1 MYLRFGIMTVNLLK
15 NKDLGLFITTL
26 LMTLLAYFASGQ
38 WLWSL
43 LIVNGLVLAGFL
55 FTLPIIFERYDNYVS
70 HQVDW
75 ILPLAAAGFLALG
88 FWFVQ
93 TVNEALMVSLW
104 LIWVLAI
111 MLFKQLEPKET
122 ALIAAV
128 PALSILALFIILP
141 GPDMQVSQPFMFAF
155 VLVVACLAMVVAK
168 LFIYDG
174 VVAEEKKSEPLPDSI
189 AKQVRRAEEARKQS
203 QQLKEEVKEL
213 KVKLSAAEMAKM
225 EFLATMSHEIRTPLN
240 GIVPLL
246 DIVMDTELND
256 FQKDYL
262 STAHTSA
269 TQMQKL
275 IDDLLDYSKV
285 EAGKLTIEMTALKV
299 RKVIEEVLDNLNA
312 SAERKGLEIETNID
326 DQISPLLRGDPIRLR
341 QVLTNL
347 LSNAIKFS
355 DRGTIKVEAKKVKNF
370 ASKELIRFLVKDE
383 GIGISEDQQDK
394 LFNAFTQGDN
404 SSTRKFGGTGLGL
417 TISQKIVDLLRGK
430 MGVESKKGLG
440 STFWFEIPFSKS
452 VNNTTSDES
461 EISQYQAVLIN
472 TNPVLFKRLT
482 ADLEHALVKVQSS
495 LNYQHAMSRIQ
506 ASRGIKDNK
515 DTLLFIDFDT
525 NAKTFRQIL
534 TLVEKGDMNDI
545 WICAVTKGEHI
556 AGVKQYKNIQV
567 IKADQEIE
575 MIIREFERRFYPE
588 EALAQASPAQ
598 TEMGTSPEDTHQ
610 PNKLTRQKLDQISK
624 TVLLVEDNEVNLKVA
639 QKLID
644 YIGFPFDVAENGMQA
659 LDKAKS
665 TRYRLI
671 LMDCQMPVMDGYHS
685 TRRIRRHEEENN
697 LHRTPIIAMTANAML
712 GDKEK
717 CLDAGMD
724 DYMSKPLN
732 RYLLE
737 KTLKKWDPFANSEAV
752 KADQPPKTDV
762 ALKNINP
769 KWLNVKALAEIK
781 EFMGEETDDLLNLF
795 QQETPTMMEKLKSL
809 YSDVNFEQVRQIAHT
824 LKSTGANIGATGFSH
839 FCKKME
845 AAAIAEDTDEVK
857 DNITK
862 VFKSYQ
868 LTTVEIKKYQDH
880 NP

>member
-1 MYLRFGIMTVNLLK
+1 MTTNLLK
-15 NKDLGLFITTL
+15 NKNLALFIATL
-26 LMTLLAYFASGQ
+26 LMTLLGYFGSDQ

-43 LIVNGLVLAGFL
+43 LIVNVLTLAGFL
-55 FTLPIIFERYDNYVS
+55 FTLPFIFERYDNHVS
-70 HQVDW
+70 YQVDW
-75 ILPLAAAGFLALG
+75 IIPTVAAGFLALG
-88 FWFVQ
+88 FWFIQ

-104 LIWVLAI
+104 FSWVLAI
-111 MLFKQLEPKET
+111 LLFKQLEPKET
-122 ALIAAV
+122 ALVVVI
-128 PALSILALFIILP
+128 PAISLLALFIILP
-141 GPDMQVSQPFMFAF
+141 GPDMQVSHPFMFSF
-155 VLVVACLAMVVAK
+155 ILVLTGLAMVAVK
-168 LFIYDG
+168 LFIYDEG
-174 VVAEEKKSEPLPDSI
+174 VNEEKKTEPLPDSI
-189 AKQVRRAEEARKQS
+189 AKQVKRAEEARKQS
-203 QQLKEEVKEL
+203 LQLKEEVKDL

-285 EAGKLTIEMTALKV
+285 EAGKLTIEMTALKI
-299 RKVIEEVLDNLNA
+299 RKVIEEVLDNLSA
-312 SAERKGLEIETNID
+312 SAERKGLEIDVIID

-355 DRGTIKVEAKKVKNF
+355 DRGTITVEAKKVKNY
-370 ASKELIRFLVKDE
+370 ASKELIRFVVKDE
-383 GIGISEDQQDK
+383 GIGIGEDQQDK

-417 TISQKIVDLLRGK
+417 TISQKIVDLLKGK
-430 MGVESKKGLG
+430 LGVDSKKGLG

-452 VNNTTSDES
+452 VNDTSSDES

-482 ADLEHALVKVQSS
+482 ADLEHAMVKVQSS

-506 ASRGIKDNK
+506 ASRGIRDQKH
-515 DTLLFIDFDT
+515 TLLFIDFDT

-534 TLVEKGDMNDI
+534 TLVEKGDLNDI
-545 WICAVTKGEHI
+545 WICAVTKSEHI
-556 AGVKQYKNIQV
+556 AGVKQYNNIQV

-588 EALAQASPAQ
+588 EVAEITPSI
-598 TEMGTSPEDTHQ
+598 GEDTEVGSEGELHA
-610 PNKLTRQKLDQISK
+610 KKMTRQKLDQISK

-644 YIGFPFDVAENGMQA
+644 YIGFPFDVAENGMKA
-659 LDKAKS
+659 LEKAKA

-685 TRRIRRHEEENN
+685 TRRIRRYEEENN
-697 LHRTPIIAMTANAML
+697 LPRTPIIAMTANAML

-717 CLDAGMD
+717 CLEAGMD

-737 KTLKKWDPFANSEAV
+737 KTLKKWDPFANSDAV
-752 KADQPPKTDV
+752 KAKQPAQADATLNV
-762 ALKNINP
+762 INS

-795 QQETPTMMEKLKSL
+795 QQETPGMMDKLKSL
-809 YSDVNFEQVRQIAHT
+809 YSDVDFEQIRQLAHT

-845 AAAIAEDTDEVK
+845 AAAIAEDTEEVK

-862 VFKSYQ
+862 VVKSYQ
-868 LTTVEIKKYQDH
+868 LTNTEIKKYREHKPQTT
-880 NP
+880 

>member
-1 MYLRFGIMTVNLLK
+1 MTAQLLK
-15 NKDLGLFITTL
+15 NKDLGLFVASL
-26 LMTLLAYFASGQ
+26 FMTLMAYFASDQ

-43 LIVNGLVLAGFL
+43 LVVNVLVLAGFV
-55 FTLPIIFERYDNYVS
+55 FTLPLIFERYDNHVS

-75 ILPLAAAGFLALG
+75 ILPLLSAGFLALS
-88 FWFVQ
+88 FWFIE
-93 TVNEALMVSLW
+93 TVNESLMVSLW

-111 MLFKQLEPKET
+111 LLFKQLEPKEM
-122 ALIAAV
+122 ALIV
-128 PALSILALFIILP
+128 GIPALSLLALLIILP
-141 GPDMQVSQPFMFAF
+141 GPEMQVSQPLFFGLIL
-155 VLVVACLAMVVAK
+155 VLTTLGMVAIK
-168 LFIYDG
+168 LFFYDAAE
-174 VVAEEKKSEPLPDSI
+174 AEEKKTEPLPDSI
-189 AKQVRRAEEARKQS
+189 AKQIRRAEEAKKQS
-203 QQLKEEVKEL
+203 RQLKEEVKEL

-299 RKVIEEVLDNLNA
+299 RKVVEEVLDNLSA
-312 SAERKGLEIETNID
+312 SAERKGLEIETRID

-347 LSNAIKFS
+347 VSNAIKFS
-355 DRGTIKVEAKKVKNF
+355 DRGTITIEAKKIKNY
-370 ASKELIRFLVKDE
+370 ASKELIRFVVKDE

-417 TISQKIVDLLRGK
+417 TISQKIVDLLKGK

-452 VNNTTSDES
+452 VNDTASDHA

-482 ADLEHALVKVQSS
+482 ADLEHAMVKVQSS

-506 ASRGIKDNK
+506 AARGIKDNK

-534 TLVEKGDMNDI
+534 TLVEKGDMDDI
-545 WICAVTKGEHI
+545 WICALTKSEHI

-567 IKADQEIE
+567 VKADQDIE

-588 EALAQASPAQ
+588 EAASKQSPGQ
-598 TEMGTSPEDTHQ
+598 TNTDTETEEAAQ
-610 PNKLTRQKLDQISK
+610 PNKITRQKLDQISK

-644 YIGFPFDVAENGMQA
+644 YIGFPFDVAENGMKA
-659 LDKAKS
+659 LEKAKN

-685 TRRIRRHEEENN
+685 TRRIRRYEQENN
-697 LHRTPIIAMTANAML
+697 LHHTPIIAMTANAML

-717 CLDAGMD
+717 CLEAGMD

-737 KTLKKWDPFANSEAV
+737 KTLKKWDPFANNEVVKEKKPAQTNDAV
-752 KADQPPKTDV
+752 
-762 ALKNINP
+762 KNINP
-769 KWLNVKALAEIK
+769 KWLNVRALAEIK

-795 QQETPTMMEKLKSL
+795 QQETPAMIDKLKSQRQQPDL
-809 YSDVNFEQVRQIAHT
+809 EQIRQLAHT
-824 LKSTGANIGATGFSH
+824 MKSTGANIGATGFSH

-845 AAAIAEDTDEVK
+845 TAAAEKDEKSVK
-857 DNITK
+857 DNINK
-862 VFKSYQ
+862 VIKSYQ
-868 LTTVEIKKYQDH
+868 LTRQEIQKYQQLTDSA
-880 NP
+880 PD

>member
-1 MYLRFGIMTVNLLK
+1 MTANILK
-15 NKDLGLFITTL
+15 NKDLGLFVTTL
-26 LMTLLAYFASGQ
+26 LMTLMAFFATHQ

-43 LIVNGLVLAGFL
+43 LIVNVVVLAGFL
-55 FTLPIIFERYDNYVS
+55 FRLPVIFNRYDNQFS

-75 ILPLAAAGFLALG
+75 IIPVVAASFLGLS
-88 FWFVQ
+88 FWFVNN
-93 TVNEALMVSLW
+93 VNESVMVSLW
-104 LIWVLAI
+104 LVWVMAI
-111 MLFKQLEPKET
+111 VLFKQLQPKEM
-122 ALIAAV
+122 ALITAI
-128 PALSILALFIILP
+128 PALSLLALFIFLP
-141 GPDMQVSQPFMFAF
+141 GPEMHVTQPFMFAL
-155 VLVVACLAMVVAK
+155 VLVLTTLAMLAAK
-168 LFIYDG
+168 LFLFD
-174 VVAEEKKSEPLPDSI
+174 VAVAEEKKAEPLPDSI
-189 AKQVRRAEEARKQS
+189 AKQIKRAEEARKQS
-203 QQLKEEVKEL
+203 QKLKEDIKDL

-285 EAGKLTIEMTALKV
+285 EAGKLTIEVTALKV
-299 RKVIEEVLDNLNA
+299 RKVIEEVLDNLSA
-312 SAERKGLEIETNID
+312 SAERKGLEIETRID

-355 DRGTIKVEAKKVKNF
+355 DRGKITVEAKKVKNF
-370 ASKELIRFLVKDE
+370 ASKELIRFVIKDE

-417 TISQKIVDLLRGK
+417 TISQKIVDLLKGK
-430 MGVESKKGLG
+430 MGVDSKKGLG
-440 STFWFEIPFSKS
+440 SSFWFEIPFSKS
-452 VNNTTSDES
+452 VTDSGHQQS
-461 EISQYQAVLIN
+461 EISQHQAILIN
-472 TNPVLFKRLT
+472 TNPVLFKRLS

-506 ASRGIKDNK
+506 ATRGIQDKK
-515 DTLLFIDFDT
+515 TTLLFIDFDT
-525 NAKTFRQIL
+525 NAKTLRQIL
-534 TLVEKGDMNDI
+534 TLVEKGEFNDV
-545 WICAVTKGEHI
+545 WICVITKGEHI
-556 AGVKQYKNIQV
+556 AGIKQYKNIQV
-567 IKADQEIE
+567 IKAEQDIE
-575 MIIREFERRFYPE
+575 MIIREFERRFYPDQVQSTETIPFNNQEDSVIAE
-588 EALAQASPAQ
+588 EVAIEPK
-598 TEMGTSPEDTHQ
+598 
-610 PNKLTRQKLDQISK
+610 KLTRQKLDQISK

-644 YIGFPFDVAENGMQA
+644 YIGFPFDVAENGMEA
-659 LDKAKS
+659 LNKAKN

-685 TRRIRRHEEENN
+685 TRRIRRYEEENN
-697 LHRTPIIAMTANAML
+697 LDRTPIIAMTANAML

-717 CLDAGMD
+717 CLEAGMD

-737 KTLKKWDPFANSEAV
+737 KTLKKWDPFANSESV
-752 KADQPPKTDV
+752 KANQPTKTDA
-762 ALKNINP
+762 ALNNINP

-795 QQETPTMMEKLKSL
+795 QQETPAMMEKLKTL
-809 YSDVNFEQVRQIAHT
+809 KVNGDFEEVRHIAHT

-845 AAAIAEDTDEVK
+845 AAAIEKNAELMK
-857 DNITK
+857 DCISK
-862 VFKSYQ
+862 VIKSYQ
-868 LTTVEIKKYQDH
+868 LTIAEIKKYQNH
-880 NP
+880 SMASN

>member
-1 MYLRFGIMTVNLLK
+1 MIAMLLK
-15 NKDLGLFITTL
+15 NKDLGLFITSL
-26 LMTLLAYFASGQ
+26 LMTLLAFFASGQ
-38 WLWSL
+38 WLWAL
-43 LIVNGLVLAGFL
+43 LMVNVLTLCGFL
-55 FTLPIIFERYDNYVS
+55 FTLPFIYERYDNHIS

-75 ILPLAAAGFLALG
+75 LLPLGAAGFLALG
-88 FWFVQ
+88 FWFIQ
-93 TVNEALMVSLW
+93 TVNEALMVCLW
-104 LIWVLAI
+104 LIWVLATVT
-111 MLFKQLEPKET
+111 FKKLEPKET
-122 ALIAAV
+122 ALIVAV
-128 PALSILALFIILP
+128 PAISLLALFIILP
-141 GPDMQVSQPFMFAF
+141 GPEMKVSQPFMFALTLA
-155 VLVVACLAMVVAK
+155 VTALGIVAAS
-168 LFIYDG
+168 LFIYDAE
-174 VVAEEKKSEPLPDSI
+174 VAEEKKSEPLDDSI
-189 AKQVRRAEEARKQS
+189 AKQIRRAEEARKQS
-203 QQLKEEVKEL
+203 RQLKEEVKEL

-285 EAGKLTIEMTALKV
+285 EAGKLSIEMTALKV
-299 RKVIEEVLDNLNA
+299 RKVIEEVLDNLSA

-355 DRGTIKVEAKKVKNF
+355 DRGTITVEAKKVKNF
-370 ASKELIRFLVKDE
+370 ASKELVRFVVKDE
-383 GIGISEDQQDK
+383 GIGISDDQQEK

-417 TISQKIVDLLRGK
+417 TISQKIVDLLKGK

-452 VNNTTSDES
+452 VNDTGHDDA

-472 TNPVLFKRLT
+472 TNPLLFKRLT
-482 ADLEHALVKVQSS
+482 TDLEHAMVKVQSS

-506 ASRGIKDNK
+506 ASRGIREQKH
-515 DTLLFIDFDT
+515 TLLFIDFDT

-545 WICAVTKGEHI
+545 WICAVTKAEHI

-567 IKADQEIE
+567 IKAEQDIE
-575 MIIREFERRFYPE
+575 MIIREFERRFYPDKTVE
-588 EALAQASPAQ
+588 QKPAQ
-598 TEMGTSPEDTHQ
+598 NNTVLVSEDNKTH
-610 PNKLTRQKLDQISK
+610 KITRQKLDQISK

-659 LDKAKS
+659 LDKVKNN
-665 TRYRLI
+665 RYRLI

-685 TRRIRRHEEENN
+685 TRRIRRYEEENN

-717 CLDAGMD
+717 CLEAGMD

-737 KTLKKWDPFANSEAV
+737 KTLKKWDPFASRDAV
-752 KADQPPKTDV
+752 KADQPVKADA
-762 ALKNINP
+762 ALNNINS

-795 QQETPTMMEKLKSL
+795 LQETPAMMSTLKQL
-809 YSDVNFEQVRQIAHT
+809 YKDVDYEQVRQIAHT

-845 AAAIAEDTDEVK
+845 AAAIAKDSDEVK
-857 DNITK
+857 DSITK
-862 VFKSYQ
+862 VVKSYQ
-868 LTTVEIKKYQDH
+868 LTTTEIQKYQQH
-880 NP
+880 ETSA

>member
-1 MYLRFGIMTVNLLK
+1 MTANLLK
-15 NKDLGLFITTL
+15 NKDLGLFVTSL
-26 LMTLLAYFASGQ
+26 LMTLLAYFASDQ

-43 LIVNGLVLAGFL
+43 LIVNVLTLSGFL
-55 FTLPIIFERYDNYVS
+55 FTLPIIFERYDNHVS
-70 HQVDW
+70 YQVDW
-75 ILPLAAAGFLALG
+75 IIPLVAAGFLALG
-88 FWFVQ
+88 FWFIQ

-128 PALSILALFIILP
+128 PALSLLALFIILP
-141 GPDMQVSQPFMFAF
+141 GTEMQVSQPFLFAII
-155 VLVVACLAMVVAK
+155 LVVTCLAMVATK
-168 LFIYDG
+168 LFVYD
-174 VVAEEKKSEPLPDSI
+174 VAVAEEKKTEPLPDSI
-189 AKQVRRAEEARKQS
+189 AKQVKRAEEAKKQS
-203 QQLKEEVKEL
+203 QQLKEEVKDL

-299 RKVIEEVLDNLNA
+299 RKVIEEVLDNLSA
-312 SAERKGLEIETNID
+312 SAERKGLDIETNID

-355 DRGTIKVEAKKVKNF
+355 DRGTVTVEAKKVKNY
-370 ASKELIRFLVKDE
+370 ASKELIRFVVKDE

-417 TISQKIVDLLRGK
+417 TISQKIVDLLKGK

-452 VNNTTSDES
+452 VNDTSSDES

-482 ADLEHALVKVQSS
+482 ADLEHAMVKVQSS

-506 ASRGIKDNK
+506 ASRGIRDQKH
-515 DTLLFIDFDT
+515 TLLFIDFDT

-545 WICAVTKGEHI
+545 WICAVTKSEHI
-556 AGVKQYKNIQV
+556 AGVKQYPNIQV
-567 IKADQEIE
+567 IKADENIE
-575 MIIREFERRFYPE
+575 MIIREFERRFNPD
-588 EALAQASPAQ
+588 EASAETSTTQHGSEVTTEDASQ
-598 TEMGTSPEDTHQ
+598 SH
-610 PNKLTRQKLDQISK
+610 KLTRQKLDQISK

-659 LDKAKS
+659 LDKAKN

-685 TRRIRRHEEENN
+685 TRRIRRYEEENN
-697 LHRTPIIAMTANAML
+697 LPHTPIIAMTANAML

-717 CLDAGMD
+717 CLEAGMD

-737 KTLKKWDPFANSEAV
+737 KTLKKWDPFASNEAV
-752 KADQPPKTDV
+752 KADRPAQTDD
-762 ALKNINP
+762 ALKAINP

-781 EFMGEETDDLLNLF
+781 EFMGEETDDLLDLF
-795 QQETPTMMEKLKSL
+795 QQETPAMIDKLKSL
-809 YSDVNFEQVRQIAHT
+809 RQQPDFEQVRQLAHT

-839 FCKKME
+839 FSKKME
-845 AAAIAEDTDEVK
+845 AAAVAKDADSVK

-862 VFKSYQ
+862 VMKSYQ
-868 LTTVEIKKYQDH
+868 LTIAEIEKYQKVSDSSH
-880 NP
+880 

>member
-1 MYLRFGIMTVNLLK
+1 MTAKLLK

-26 LMTLLAYFASGQ
+26 LMTLMAFFASGQ
-38 WLWSL
+38 WLWAL
-43 LIVNGLVLAGFL
+43 LMVNVLALFGFL
-55 FTLPIIFERYDNYVS
+55 FTLPFIYERYDNHMS

-75 ILPLAAAGFLALG
+75 LVPLAAAGFLAIG
-88 FWFVQ
+88 FWFIQ

-104 LIWVLAI
+104 LVWVLAI
-111 MLFKQLEPKET
+111 SIFKQLKPKET
-122 ALIAAV
+122 ALIVAV
-128 PALSILALFIILP
+128 PALSLLALFIILP
-141 GPDMQVSQPFMFAF
+141 GPEMHVSRPFMFAF
-155 VLVVACLAMVVAK
+155 VLLISALAMVAAK
-168 LFIYDG
+168 LFIYDAA
-174 VVAEEKKSEPLPDSI
+174 VVEEKKTEPLPDSI
-189 AKQVRRAEEARKQS
+189 AKQIRRAEEAKKQS
-203 QQLKEEVKEL
+203 RQLKEEVKEL

-299 RKVIEEVLDNLNA
+299 RKVIEEVLDNLSA
-312 SAERKGLEIETNID
+312 SAERKGLEIETDID

-347 LSNAIKFS
+347 VSNAIKFS
-355 DRGTIKVEAKKVKNF
+355 DHGTITIKAKKVKNY
-370 ASKELIRFLVKDE
+370 ASKELIRFVVKDE
-383 GIGISEDQQDK
+383 GIGISDDQQDK

-417 TISQKIVDLLRGK
+417 TISQKIVDLLKGK

-440 STFWFEIPFSKS
+440 STFWFEIPFAKS
-452 VNNTTSDES
+452 VNDTASDES

-482 ADLEHALVKVQSS
+482 ADLEHAMVKVQSS

-506 ASRGIKDNK
+506 ASRGIRDHNH
-515 DTLLFIDFDT
+515 TLLFIDFDT

-545 WICAVTKGEHI
+545 WICAVTKSEHI

-567 IKADQEIE
+567 IKADQDIE
-575 MIIREFERRFYPE
+575 MIIREFERRYYPE
-588 EALAQASPAQ
+588 EVAETEDKAQQEVGAVS
-598 TEMGTSPEDTHQ
+598 EDGSQSNT
-610 PNKLTRQKLDQISK
+610 LTRQKLDQISK

-659 LDKAKS
+659 LEKAKK

-685 TRRIRRHEEENN
+685 TRRIRRYEEENN
-697 LHRTPIIAMTANAML
+697 LPHTPIIAMTANAML

-717 CLDAGMD
+717 CLEAGMD

-737 KTLKKWDPFANSEAV
+737 KTLKKWDPFANSDAV
-752 KADQPPKTDV
+752 KAEQPIESDA
-762 ALKNINP
+762 ALKDINP

-795 QQETPTMMEKLKSL
+795 QQETPAMMTKLKAL
-809 YSDVNFEQVRQIAHT
+809 YQDMDLEQARQMAHT

-845 AAAIAEDTDEVK
+845 AAAIAKDADDVK
-857 DNITK
+857 DSITK
-862 VFKSYQ
+862 VVKSYQ
-868 LTTVEIKKYQDH
+868 LTTAEIQKYQNIQNSSD
-880 NP
+880 

>member
-1 MYLRFGIMTVNLLK
+1 MTTNLLK
-15 NKDLGLFITTL
+15 NKNLALFIATL
-26 LMTLLAYFASGQ
+26 LMTILGYFGSDQ

-43 LIVNGLVLAGFL
+43 LIVNVLTLAGFL
-55 FTLPIIFERYDNYVS
+55 FTLPFIFERYDNHVS
-70 HQVDW
+70 YQVDW
-75 ILPLAAAGFLALG
+75 IIPTVAAGFLALG
-88 FWFVQ
+88 FWFIQ
-93 TVNEALMVSLW
+93 TVNESLMVSLW
-104 LIWVLAI
+104 LSWVLAI

-122 ALIAAV
+122 ALIV
-128 PALSILALFIILP
+128 VIPAISLLALFTILP
-141 GPDMQVSQPFMFAF
+141 GPDMQVSHPFMFSF
-155 VLVVACLAMVVAK
+155 ILVLTGLAMVAVK
-168 LFIYDG
+168 LFIYDAG
-174 VVAEEKKSEPLPDSI
+174 VFEEKKTEPLPDSI
-189 AKQVRRAEEARKQS
+189 AKQVKRAEEARKQS
-203 QQLKEEVKEL
+203 RQLKEEVKDL

-285 EAGKLTIEMTALKV
+285 EAGKLTIEMTALKI
-299 RKVIEEVLDNLNA
+299 RKVIEEVLDNLSA
-312 SAERKGLEIETNID
+312 SAERKGLEIDVIID

-355 DRGTIKVEAKKVKNF
+355 DRGTITVEAKKVKNY
-370 ASKELIRFLVKDE
+370 ASKELIRFVVKDE

-417 TISQKIVDLLRGK
+417 TISQKIVDLLKGK
-430 MGVESKKGLG
+430 LGVDSKKGLG

-452 VNNTTSDES
+452 VNDTSSDES

-482 ADLEHALVKVQSS
+482 ADLEHAMVKVQSS

-506 ASRGIKDNK
+506 ASRGIRDQKH
-515 DTLLFIDFDT
+515 TLLFIDFDT

-534 TLVEKGDMNDI
+534 TLVEKGDLNDI
-545 WICAVTKGEHI
+545 WICAVTKSEHI
-556 AGVKQYKNIQV
+556 AGVKQYNNIQI

-575 MIIREFERRFYPE
+575 IIIREFERRFYPE
-588 EALAQASPAQ
+588 KTAEITPLIGEE
-598 TEMGTSPEDTHQ
+598 TEVVSEDVAHA
-610 PNKLTRQKLDQISK
+610 KKMTRQKLDQISK

-644 YIGFPFDVAENGMQA
+644 YIGFPFDVAENGMKA
-659 LDKAKS
+659 LEKAKA

-685 TRRIRRHEEENN
+685 TRRIRRYEEENN
-697 LHRTPIIAMTANAML
+697 LPRTPIIAMTANAML

-717 CLDAGMD
+717 CLEAGMD

-752 KADQPPKTDV
+752 KVKQPAQTD
-762 ALKNINP
+762 ATLNIINA

-795 QQETPTMMEKLKSL
+795 QQETPSMMDRLKSL
-809 YSDVNFEQVRQIAHT
+809 YSNVDFEQVRQIAHT

-845 AAAIAEDTDEVK
+845 AAAIAEDTEEVK

-862 VFKSYQ
+862 VVKSYQ
-868 LTTVEIKKYQDH
+868 LTTTEIKKYREHKPQST
-880 NP
+880 